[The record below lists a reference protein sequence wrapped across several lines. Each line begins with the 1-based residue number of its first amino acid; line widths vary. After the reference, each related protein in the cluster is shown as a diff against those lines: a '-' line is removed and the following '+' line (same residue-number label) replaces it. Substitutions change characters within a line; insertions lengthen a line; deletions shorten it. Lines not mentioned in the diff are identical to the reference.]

1 VRDRLLAQIER
12 TIEAATRTVA
22 EQEKRVARQRALVEE
37 LERQQHHDL
46 AEDARGALKLM
57 EDFLER
63 SKQELAD
70 AEQRRAA
77 RLAQN
82 KPDE

>member
-1 VRDRLLAQIER
+1 MRDRLLAQIER
-12 TIEAATRTVA
+12 TIEAAAWAVA
-22 EQEKRVARQRALVEE
+22 EQEKRVARQWALVEE

-46 AEDARGALKLM
+46 AQEARDVLKLM

-70 AEQRRAA
+70 AERRRVA
-77 RLAQN
+77 RLSESKSPQ
-82 KPDE
+82 